1 MQVCGLQIDAGEVRF
16 SQVDAGEVRPGAAFS
31 ARFHPLL
38 VLIQNFCKI
47 DQRNSDGASRL
58 GTSSTAGGV
67 SFAAASMVISVFSS
81 STSLIAW
88 ISGDIRAL
96 SPEELLPLSAICAPG
111 RVSRV
116 RIRATPAPTFES
128 TRNFRCAPQSSLT

>member
-47 DQRNSDGASRL
+47 DQRNSDGA
-58 GTSSTAGGV
+58 
-67 SFAAASMVISVFSS
+67 FAAGNLFHRRRCFFCGGID
-81 STSLIAW
+81 
-88 ISGDIRAL
+88 G
-96 SPEELLPLSAICAPG
+96 
-111 RVSRV
+111 
-116 RIRATPAPTFES
+116 
-128 TRNFRCAPQSSLT
+128 NFRF